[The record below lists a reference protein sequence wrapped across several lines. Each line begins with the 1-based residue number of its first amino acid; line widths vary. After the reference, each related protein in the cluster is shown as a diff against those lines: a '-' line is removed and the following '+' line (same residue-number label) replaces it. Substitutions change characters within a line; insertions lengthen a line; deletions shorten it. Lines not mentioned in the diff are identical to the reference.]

1 MTYDNKKLINKCRL
15 VIPIGDP
22 AGIGTEITLK
32 ALSSLELTNNIEPIL
47 IGCKKQ
53 IELTYKEL
61 ILKTNQD
68 IINPSKLEVLD
79 IPFDGNLVIGKGSSE
94 TGNASFNYLTKG
106 IDLIKKKQA
115 RAIVTAPIAK
125 YAWHKAGHFYSGQTE
140 RLSELD
146 GINNPSMLFT
156 AISPINGWR
165 LNTLL
170 ATTHIPLKEVPN
182 QLNPAIVIA
191 KLNTLLEFCK
201 KFKHNP
207 KLAIAGLNPHSG
219 EEGEIGKEE
228 ISWLIPTLKK
238 WRKQNPNVNLEG
250 PLPPDTCWLSAAK
263 AWKEK
268 SYLESPDGI
277 LALYHDQ
284 GLIAVKLIAFDS
296 AVNTTL
302 GLSFTRTSPDHGTAF
317 DIAGKG
323 IAKPDSMVAA
333 IRTACELSKS

>member
-268 SYLESPDGI
+268 SFLESPDGI

-323 IAKPDSMVAA
+323 IAKPDSMLAA